1 MATVTITVLFT
12 DLVGSTALLSRVGE
26 DQAEALRREHFA
38 LLREAIA
45 GSGGREV
52 KNLGDGLM
60 VVVPSAADA
69 VAAAVAIQ
77 QAFERR
83 NRDAVEPLLV
93 RVGVA
98 LGDADLEDD
107 DYFGVPVVEAARLCA
122 KADGGEILVTDIVR
136 ALAGSRGG
144 FDFAPVGALEL
155 KGLEQP
161 VVAHRV
167 QWTPTATENEVTV
180 PLPVR
185 IGSVTPTFVGRAAE
199 REVLSVSL
207 KVLPDEGRRV
217 VLLSGEPG
225 IGKTTLAS
233 SFAKEAFE
241 TGAVVLY
248 GHCDEDLGIPYQ
260 AWSEALG
267 HLVRHAPESLLAEHV
282 AARGGELVRLV
293 PDLAARVPVTV
304 SSTDAESERYLLFG
318 AVTDVLMRMSALAPV
333 VLVLDDLQWAD
344 RPTVQLLRHVVTSE
358 VTLRMLVIGTFR
370 SSEITSEHPLAET
383 LAALHRESG
392 VERLALRGLGD
403 DELLSL
409 LETIAGHDMA
419 EEGVVLRDALLAET
433 EGNPFFVGEML
444 RHLAETNSIYQGEDG
459 RWVASPDLRAS
470 GLPVSIREV
479 IGRRIARLGAE
490 TQRVLSLA
498 SVIGRDFDVDVLVRI
513 ADVGEDAVLDL
524 CDDAVTAGVLSE
536 GEIAGRYAFAH
547 GLVEHALYDALSAGR
562 AARAHRAVA
571 AALEEIC
578 GDNPGERV
586 GELAYHWAH
595 ATRPEDGSKAIDYAQ
610 RAGDRAL
617 AQLAPDEARRW
628 YGDALEL
635 LDRVA
640 TDDAR
645 RRAELLFGMGEAQR
659 QTGDPA
665 HRETLLDAARRADAI
680 DAIDLLI
687 AAVLANSRGW
697 ASGIGSVDDERIEMA
712 SRALDRLGER
722 DSPERARLLALLCA
736 ERIFGTEF
744 DEQLALAEEAV
755 AVARRTGDKAAL
767 MYALFYPAE
776 AIAAPQTLELRI
788 ARITEACALAD
799 ELGDAFARYHSYNYR
814 WEAALETG
822 DIATVKSAS
831 AVRDAEGERVG
842 QPTMRWNSAFHHS
855 WMRMLDGDTEAAE
868 RAAESALELGTVAG
882 QPDALFIYGI
892 QLMSIRWMQGRYAE
906 MVPVVQQA
914 ANDNLLI
921 PALRPVLALA
931 LCFTPDHEAVR
942 QTLDKEIGDGFPMP
956 IGASSLTAYAL
967 WADATA
973 RLRHAAA
980 ASVLHER
987 LAPWRTQF
995 VTSHVTVHGNVAH
1008 YLALLEHV
1016 LHRYDDAD
1024 ASFEEALGVHEHM
1037 EAPFF
1042 VAWTKTAWAALLVD
1056 RGQAGDLE
1064 RARTLAT
1071 EALPVAVDGG
1081 FGDVA
1086 QHAQALVDQID
1097 AAS

>member
-1 MATVTITVLFT
+1 VAAVTITVLFT

-26 DQAEALRREHFA
+26 DRAEALRREHFS

-45 GSGGREV
+45 SSGGREV

-77 QAFERR
+77 QGFERR

-98 LGDADLEDD
+98 LGDADVEDD

-136 ALAGSRGG
+136 ALTGSRGG
-144 FDFAPVGALEL
+144 FEFAPTGALAL
-155 KGLEQP
+155 KGLAQP
-161 VVAHRV
+161 VLAHRV
-167 QWTPTATENEVTV
+167 QWAPAVAEDEVTV
-180 PLPVR
+180 PLPAR
-185 IGSVTPTFVGRAAE
+185 IGSVTPNFVGRAAE

-207 KVLPDEGRRV
+207 KALPDEGRRV

-225 IGKTTLAS
+225 MGKTTLAS
-233 SFAKEAFE
+233 SFAKQAFE

-260 AWSEALG
+260 AWSEALT

-293 PDLAARVPVTV
+293 PDLAPRVPVNV
-304 SSTDAESERYLLFG
+304 ASTDAESERYLLFG

-409 LETIAGHDMA
+409 LETIAGHGMA

-433 EGNPFFVGEML
+433 QGNPFFVGEML
-444 RHLAETNSIYQGEDG
+444 RHLVETNAIYQGQDG
-459 RWVASPDLRAS
+459 RWVTSPDLRAS

-479 IGRRIARLGAE
+479 IGRRVSRLGAE

-498 SVIGRDFDVDVLVRI
+498 SVVGRDFDVDVLVRI
-513 ADVGEDAVLDL
+513 ADVGEDAALDI
-524 CDDAVTAGVLSE
+524 CDAAVTAGVLSE

-571 AALEEIC
+571 AALEDIC

-586 GELAYHWAH
+586 SALAYHWAH

-617 AQLAPDEARRW
+617 DQLAPDEARRW
-628 YGDALEL
+628 YADALDL

-665 HRETLLDAARRADAI
+665 HREILLDAARRADAI
-680 DAIDLLI
+680 DATDLLV

-697 ASGIGSVDDERIEMA
+697 ASVAGRVDDERIEMT
-712 SRALDRLGER
+712 SRALERLGTA

-736 ERIFGTEF
+736 ERMYGTEF
-744 DEQLALAEEAV
+744 DEGLALAEEAV

-767 MYALFYPAE
+767 TYALFYPAE
-776 AIAAPQTLELRI
+776 AIAAPQTLELRS

-799 ELGDAFARYHSYNYR
+799 GLGDAVARFHSYIYR
-814 WEAALETG
+814 AEPALEAG
-822 DIATVKSAS
+822 DIATVRSAL
-831 AVRDAEGERVG
+831 AVGNTEAERVG
-842 QPTMRWNSAFHHS
+842 QPTMRWNSAFHRS
-855 WMRMLDGDTEAAE
+855 WLRLLDGDIEGAE
-868 RAAESALELGTVAG
+868 RMVEATLELGTAAG
-882 QPDALFIYGI
+882 QADALFIYGI
-892 QLMSIRWMQGRYAE
+892 QLMNVRWMQGRSAE
-906 MVPVVQQA
+906 MVFVVEQA
-914 ANDNLLI
+914 ANDNPLI
-921 PALRPVLALA
+921 PALRPWLALA
-931 LCFTPDHEAVR
+931 MCFTPDQDAAR
-942 QTLDKEIGDGFPMP
+942 RALDKEIGDDFPMP
-956 IGASSLTAYAL
+956 IGSSALTAYAV
-967 WADATA
+967 WADAAA
-973 RLRHAAA
+973 RVRHAAA
-980 ASVLHER
+980 ASALHVR
-987 LAPWRTQF
+987 LSPWREQF
-995 VTSHVTVHGNVAH
+995 VTTHISVHGIVAH

-1024 ASFEEALGVHEHM
+1024 ASFEEALHVHEHM

-1056 RGQAGDLE
+1056 RGQDGDLE
-1064 RARTLAT
+1064 RARALVT
-1071 EALPVAVDGG
+1071 EALPVALDGG

-1086 QHAQALVDQID
+1086 QHAQALFDQID

>member
-1 MATVTITVLFT
+1 MAAVTITVLFT

-26 DQAEALRREHFA
+26 DRAEALRREHFA

-77 QAFERR
+77 QGFECR
-83 NRDAVEPLLV
+83 NRAAVEPLLV

-98 LGDADLEDD
+98 LGDADVEDD

-122 KADGGEILVTDIVR
+122 KAEGGEILVTDIVR

-144 FDFAPVGALEL
+144 FDFAPAGELEL

-161 VVAHRV
+161 VLAHRV
-167 QWTPTATENEVTV
+167 QWAPMVAEDDVAV
-180 PLPVR
+180 PLPAR
-185 IGSVTPTFVGRAAE
+185 IGSVTSDFVGRAAE

-207 KVLPDEGRRV
+207 KALPVEGRRV

-267 HLVRHAPESLLAEHV
+267 HLVRYAPESLLSEHA

-293 PDLAARVPVTV
+293 PDLAARVPVTLT
-304 SSTDAESERYLLFG
+304 STDAESERYLLFG

-383 LAALHRESG
+383 LAAMHRESG

-419 EEGVVLRDALLAET
+419 EEGIVLRDALLAET
-433 EGNPFFVGEML
+433 QGNPFFVGEML

-459 RWVASPDLRAS
+459 KWVASPDLRSS

-479 IGRRIARLGAE
+479 IGRRIARLGVA

-498 SVIGRDFDVDVLVRI
+498 SVIGRDFDIDVLVRV
-513 ADVGEDAVLDL
+513 AEVGEDAILDI

-571 AALEEIC
+571 AALEDIC

-586 GELAYHWAH
+586 SELAYHWAH

-628 YGDALEL
+628 YADALDL

-640 TDDAR
+640 TDDAG

-659 QTGDPA
+659 EIGDPA

-680 DAIDLLI
+680 DATDLLV

-697 ASGIGSVDDERIEMA
+697 VSAVGSVDAERVEMA
-712 SRALDRLGER
+712 SRALERLGER

-736 ERIFGTEF
+736 ERIYGTEF
-744 DEQLALAEEAV
+744 DDQLALAEEAV

-799 ELGDAFARYHSYNYR
+799 ELGDAVARFHSYIYR
-814 WEAALETG
+814 SEPALEAG
-822 DIATVKSAS
+822 DIVTVRSAL
-831 AVRDAEGERVG
+831 AVSNAEAERVG
-842 QPTMRWNSAFHHS
+842 QPTMRWNDAFHQS
-855 WMRMLDGDTEAAE
+855 WMRLLDGDIDEAE
-868 RAAESALELGTVAG
+868 RVAEITLEMGTAAG
-882 QPDALFIYGI
+882 QADALFIYGI
-892 QLMSIRWMQGRYAE
+892 QLMAIRWMQGRYAE
-906 MVPVVQQA
+906 MVPLVEQA
-914 ANDNLLI
+914 VTDNPLI
-921 PALRPVLALA
+921 PAMRPVLALA
-931 LCFTPDHEAVR
+931 TSFTSDQDAVR
-942 QTLDKEIGDGFPMP
+942 RTLDREVGDDFPMP
-956 IGASSLTAYAL
+956 IGSSSLTAYAL
-967 WADATA
+967 WAEATA
-973 RLRHAAA
+973 RVRHPAA
-980 ASVLHER
+980 ASALHER
-987 LAPWRTQF
+987 LSPWRKQF
-995 VTSHVTVHGNVAH
+995 VTTHVTVHGNVAH
-1008 YLALLEHV
+1008 YLV
-1016 LHRYDDAD
+1016 
-1024 ASFEEALGVHEHM
+1024 
-1037 EAPFF
+1037 
-1042 VAWTKTAWAALLVD
+1042 T
-1056 RGQAGDLE
+1056 
-1064 RARTLAT
+1064 
-1071 EALPVAVDGG
+1071 
-1081 FGDVA
+1081 
-1086 QHAQALVDQID
+1086 
-1097 AAS
+1097 